1 MSVESIIRHCA
12 PTLAGMKVGSLFSC
26 RYEDATAFV
35 QEVARKNAALNR
47 KGVYFKL
54 LKLKNGIALVYVYRK
69 KQLEQ
74 VLSNPELRGFLQ
86 EMGYTSFSI
95 LDCLALLRQ
104 HLQGAEFPHE
114 IGVFLGYPL
123 ADIRAF
129 IAHGGANYKHVGCWK
144 VYTDEDNAKATFE
157 RYNRCTRTYFARYAT
172 GFDITQLTV
181 AG

>member
-1 MSVESIIRHCA
+1 MPVESIIRHCA
-12 PTLAGMKVGSLFSC
+12 PTLAGIKVGSLFSC
-26 RYEDATAFV
+26 RYEDGTAFV
-35 QEVARKNAALNR
+35 QEVARKNRALNK

-74 VLSNPELRGFLQ
+74 VLNHPEIRSFLG
-86 EMGYTSFSI
+86 EMGYTSFEI

-104 HLQGAEFPHE
+104 HIQGQDFPHE
-114 IGVFLGYPL
+114 IGVFLGYPI

-129 IAHGGANYKHVGCWK
+129 IQHGGANYKHVGCWK
-144 VYTDEDNAKATFE
+144 VYFDEEKAKETFA
-157 RYNRCTRTYFARYAT
+157 RFQKCTQNYFARYAT
-172 GFDITQLTV
+172 GFDIAQLTV